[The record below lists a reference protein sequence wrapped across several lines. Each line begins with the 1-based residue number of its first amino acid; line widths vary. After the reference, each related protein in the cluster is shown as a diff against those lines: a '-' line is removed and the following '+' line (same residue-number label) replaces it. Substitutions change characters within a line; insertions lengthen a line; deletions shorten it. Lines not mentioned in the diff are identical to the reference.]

1 MEFLLSDLLL
11 GSLIL
16 LLVLLLNPL
25 QISVISHGLDHTEV
39 VLQRPGQ
46 QILINVLS
54 HLILKFQILH
64 VLIPLIILLLFLI
77 AVDLYLKEEV
87 EERFL
92 LDLLGLFFFLLVLL
106 LDDLDGDVLALLP
119 VDLIA

>member
-64 VLIPLIILLLFLI
+64 VLVPLIILLLFLI